1 MRKAISASLV
11 SLFLAAAAL
20 PAFADYSEGDPR
32 PMPLP
37 SQLSAAD
44 VSAQTRQ
51 WLATAPTLGYPDG
64 NPREFAQV
72 SQNNRAQV
80 SADSIAWTK
89 SGMAKLSY
97 GDYPVDANSPAY
109 QEARKS
115 YWAMSGKPTA
125 AK

>member
-11 SLFLAAAAL
+11 SLSLAAAAL

-37 SQLSAAD
+37 SQMSAAE

-51 WLATAPTLGYPDG
+51 WLATAPTGGYPEG

-72 SQNNRAQV
+72 SQNSRAAV
-80 SADSIAWTK
+80 SADSLAWAK

-109 QEARKS
+109 RDALKS
-115 YWAMSGKPTA
+115 YSAMSGKPMA
-125 AK
+125 VK